1 MEHRFSLRQ
10 LMKRHPEYWYF
21 LFIPGYICCFFLM
34 EHLVPA
40 DCDYW
45 VSYCKLDDYIPFL
58 EYFIV
63 PYCLWYPFLFVAGMG
78 LMLKDI
84 PEMKRYVWFMIAGF
98 GFSILFCILFPNGQ
112 DLRPLS
118 FDHENIFTRL
128 LEGVYSADTNT
139 NVLPSMHI
147 IGCVAACIGVF
158 RSAAL
163 RRWRVPI
170 LIFAILISLSTVFV
184 KQHSILDIFAGL
196 AVCIPL
202 WFIIY
207 FRKPRSAETPKRK
220 R

>member
-1 MEHRFSLRQ
+1 MKRDFSLKQ
-10 LMKRHPEYWYF
+10 IMKRHPEYWYF

-58 EYFIV
+58 EAFVI
-63 PYCLWYPFLFVAGMG
+63 PYCLWYPFLFVVGLG
-78 LMLKDI
+78 LMFKDV
-84 PEMKRYVWFMIAGF
+84 PGVKRYVWCMIAGF
-98 GFSILFCILFPNGQ
+98 GCSMLFCVLFPNGQ

-118 FDHENIFTRL
+118 FERDNVFTWL
-128 LEGVYSADTNT
+128 LGHIYAADTNT

-147 IGCVAACIGVF
+147 VGCVAACFAVF
-158 RSAAL
+158 HSAPL
-163 RRWRVPI
+163 RTWRVPV

-184 KQHSILDIFAGL
+184 KQHSILDIFAGI

-202 WFIIY
+202 WFIFY
-207 FRKPRSAETPKRK
+207 FRWPRHERK
-220 R
+220 KE